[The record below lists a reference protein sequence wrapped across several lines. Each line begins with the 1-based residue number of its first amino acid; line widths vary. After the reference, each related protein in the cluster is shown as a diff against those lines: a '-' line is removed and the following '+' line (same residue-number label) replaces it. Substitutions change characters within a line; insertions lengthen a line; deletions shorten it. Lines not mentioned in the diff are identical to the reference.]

1 VLCLEVAEMIFEC
14 GAGKRKVGADFAKL
28 GTRLWGTSD
37 AGQLGLLAT
46 HGLPKPKTG
55 SSGTVETART
65 ARLNK
70 LKRDAVEIGKREAAL
85 KHADGEE
92 DEEDEDVVPWKA
104 LLINNWKEKNNDVE
118 RRASEANSSL
128 TEREIAIDERKQE
141 VEERKLKMEELHK
154 TKMGN
159 VGGTAGEGGGLTI
172 EKCEARMDA
181 LKQDIVDAKVEGDD
195 EAVEM
200 LRGTLKKAREK
211 YCKMVEEEME

>member
-1 VLCLEVAEMIFEC
+1 MGDQRRGSAEVAGYPRVAETIDRIVRDRGDCQDCPAEQAE
-14 GAGKRKVGADFAKL
+14 AGC
-28 GTRLWGTSD
+28 
-37 AGQLGLLAT
+37 
-46 HGLPKPKTG
+46 
-55 SSGTVETART
+55 SGNWE
-65 ARLNK
+65 
-70 LKRDAVEIGKREAAL
+70 DAAL
-85 KHADGEE
+85 KHADGEK
-92 DEEDEDVVPWKA
+92 DEDVVPWKA